1 MTMTM
6 IPEVRAIRTD
16 NISNINA
23 AAVKDTSTLRSRLA
37 NIAAAKADPKQREA
51 YAIAERGC
59 ARLGFSIDDIAS
71 AGGVAKL
78 DEAARR
84 LHWTVEE
91 RINLKTALAKCGAI
105 A

>member
-1 MTMTM
+1 MNLTK
-6 IPEVRAIRTD
+6 IDSIRAIKSD
-16 NISNINA
+16 GVNA
-23 AAVKDTSTLRSRLA
+23 SASKDTSSPRSRLA
-37 NIAAAKADPKQREA
+37 NIAAAKSDPKMREA

-59 ARLGFSIDDIAS
+59 ARLGYTIDDIAS

-84 LHWTVEE
+84 LHWSIEE
-91 RINLKTALAKCGAI
+91 RMNLKTALAKCGAI